1 MGTFAEEQIA
11 CVLSVGLVR
20 GVPKDGS
27 NGSCHRLCRGIHEG
41 TDRIRLAHL
50 RAPRLDDDPTHELSS
65 IGAMAKCFATDTAMS
80 VTTDAI
86 QLVGGNGYTKDF
98 PVERFMRDA
107 NITQMYEVTNQ
118 IPRVVVS
125 KTLLALREM
134 MTPRREHQ

>member
-1 MGTFAEEQIA
+1 
-11 CVLSVGLVR
+11 
-20 GVPKDGS
+20 
-27 NGSCHRLCRGIHEG
+27 
-41 TDRIRLAHL
+41 
-50 RAPRLDDDPTHELSS
+50 
-65 IGAMAKCFATDTAMS
+65 MAKCFATDTAMS